1 MSVGGFYPSSRQQ
14 ASFSFLQEEADA
26 KFNVPRLP
34 LFSRCPI
41 TNQAR
46 LEDPRVILLNTFSCC
61 RTSGLILF
69 CNIRNSFDWFCFK
82 NY

>member
-1 MSVGGFYPSSRQQ
+1 MSVGGFYPSNRQQ
-14 ASFSFLQEEADA
+14 ANFSFLQEEADV

-46 LEDPRVILLNTFSCC
+46 LEDPRVILF
-61 RTSGLILF
+61 
-69 CNIRNSFDWFCFK
+69 
-82 NY
+82 